1 MGPSAAI
8 YVTAKE
14 PDRDIDS
21 STKLVIVAVARARN
35 TAMMLSSSGDEIIE
49 RGQAPIKM
57 EPVRARITIAR
68 PARPTVHLLDHDGR
82 RTDRT
87 LSIQNGAFEIEGAV
101 DKTPYYLVEF

>member
-1 MGPSAAI
+1 LGPSAAI

-14 PDRDIDS
+14 PDKDIDS

-68 PARPTVHLLDHDGR
+68 PARPTAPSKSKAPSIRRRITSSNSDDRATGDASVGR
-82 RTDRT
+82 T
-87 LSIQNGAFEIEGAV
+87 
-101 DKTPYYLVEF
+101 

>member
-1 MGPSAAI
+1 LGPSAAI

-14 PDRDIDS
+14 PDKDIDS
-21 STKLVIVAVARARN
+21 STKLVIVAVARAQHGNDAQQLRGRN
-35 TAMMLSSSGDEIIE
+35 H
-49 RGQAPIKM
+49 
-57 EPVRARITIAR
+57 RARAGSHQNGTGSGADHHR
-68 PARPTVHLLDHDGR
+68 PAVHLLDHDGR